1 MRMTMTATRPRHAGA
16 AARSVDSTLEER
28 GSQVVLEDACE
39 PPAKQRRAV
48 ARVLGLS
55 DLMSRRPDLYGV
67 YPPAD
72 VASEAVCWS
81 A

>member
-1 MRMTMTATRPRHAGA
+1 MTMTATRTPEASVAARA
-16 AARSVDSTLEER
+16 AARTVVTPARGER
-28 GSQVVLEDACE
+28 RDE
-39 PPAKQRRAV
+39 PSAPPRKQRSSV

-55 DLMSRRPDLYGV
+55 DLMSRRPDLHGV

-72 VASEAVCWS
+72 VAAEAVCWS

>member
-1 MRMTMTATRPRHAGA
+1 MAMTVP
-16 AARSVDSTLEER
+16 AREEPVD
-28 GSQVVLEDACE
+28 

-48 ARVLGLS
+48 ARVLGLL
-55 DLMSRRPDLYGV
+55 DLMSRRPDLHGV

-72 VASEAVCWS
+72 VATEAVCWS